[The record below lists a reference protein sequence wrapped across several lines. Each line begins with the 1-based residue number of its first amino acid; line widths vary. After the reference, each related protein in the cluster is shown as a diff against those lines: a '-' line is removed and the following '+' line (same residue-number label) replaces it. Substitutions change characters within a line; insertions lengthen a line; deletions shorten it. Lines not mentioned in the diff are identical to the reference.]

1 MILFLYHPLLPKD
14 FLLWKQRLVQAFR
27 FTEVYFAD
35 TPDTLF
41 SLIGAYGQL
50 QFFMVALTCWD
61 EGCASMLDTVLQFYP
76 DALYWILPQL
86 SCEASFSSGCLPC
99 PSPLYRLSRTLPP
112 AFREQLHRQ
121 ESDAYV
127 SFQKQ
132 KEDVFLKRNI
142 LYVESNRRKIT
153 VHTLQRQNSYY
164 QRLDTA
170 EQLLGSSFLRCHQSY
185 LVNLRHIR
193 ELKPDYILLYN
204 GNVIPIS
211 RSRRPQAIQIWKQY
225 QLTKTGRRPQS

>member
-1 MILFLYHPLLPKD
+1 MILFLYHPLPSKD
-14 FLLWKQRLVQAFR
+14 FLLWKQRLVQTFR

-41 SLIGAYGQL
+41 SLIGAYGQV
-50 QFFMVALTCWD
+50 QFFTVALTCWD
-61 EGCASMLDTVLQFYP
+61 EGCAAMLDTVSQFYP
-76 DALYWILPQL
+76 DAAYWILPQF
-86 SCEASFSSGCLPC
+86 SCGASVSSGCLPS
-99 PSPLYRLSRTLPP
+99 PSPLYLLSRTLPP
-112 AFREQLHRQ
+112 AFREQLRRQ

-153 VHTLQRQNSYY
+153 VHTFQRQNSYY

-170 EQLLGSSFLRCHQSY
+170 ERLLGNSFLRCHQSY

-193 ELKPDYILLYN
+193 ELKPEGFLLYN
-204 GNVIPIS
+204 GSAVPIS
-211 RSRRPQAIQIWKQY
+211 RSRRPQAIQIWRQY
-225 QLTKTGRRPQS
+225 QLTKTGRRPRS